1 MTPGFRRGR
10 RLLRCAALF
19 PGFRRGRH
27 AAYEIVRLVPRRL
40 RALPLAI
47 LRSRYELHLKG
58 KHYSVSFTIFKRN
71 E

>member
-1 MTPGFRRGR
+1 M
-10 RLLRCAALF
+10 LRCAALF
-19 PGFRRGRH
+19 VT
-27 AAYEIVRLVPRRL
+27 AAYEKVRRIPQSW

-47 LRSRYELHLKG
+47 LRSRHELHRKG